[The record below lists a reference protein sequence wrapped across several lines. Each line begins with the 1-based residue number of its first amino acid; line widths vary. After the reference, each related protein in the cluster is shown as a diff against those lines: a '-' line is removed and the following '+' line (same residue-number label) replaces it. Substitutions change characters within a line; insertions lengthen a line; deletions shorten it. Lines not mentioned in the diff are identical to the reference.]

1 MSKFKIKRDIT
12 STNAPHPDQ
21 LEVGELALNAVTGKL
36 YTKSI
41 SGKILEFVG
50 KQICYDKLPIITFDD
65 VSSFCC
71 VGDLLNVKITELKA
85 EPQEYIFELE
95 DLTNNNVG
103 STINSPIYTNYS
115 VYPEPTG
122 TGLDEQLGP
131 PITMREA
138 IVPININ
145 IAGSKPITML
155 KFKVVTDNQE
165 VAERTITI
173 SCKTC

>member
-1 MSKFKIKRDIT
+1 MSKFKIKRDVT

-50 KQICYDKLPIITFDD
+50 KQICYEQLPTITFDN
-65 VSSFCC
+65 VSNFCC
-71 VGDLLNVKITELKA
+71 FGDLLNVKIIDLKA

-95 DLTNNNVG
+95 DLTNNSVEY
-103 STINSPIYTNYS
+103 TINSPIYENYN

-122 TGLDEQLGP
+122 TDLNEPLGP
-131 PITMREA
+131 PITMRQA
-138 IVPININ
+138 IVPINLT
-145 IAGSKPITML
+145 IAGNKPITML